1 MITTLE
7 LSVISTGG
15 YSLFR
20 GNNILVLPKRISLI
34 VNSLSTAANR
44 SHKTASKEH
53 RHEKESLLNNDFKS
67 DFVEEKKTLGSS
79 IDDVV

>member
-1 MITTLE
+1 MSQDFLYTIVPRVALGPDSLVFNRRVRETT
-7 LSVISTGG
+7 V
-15 YSLFR
+15 
-20 GNNILVLPKRISLI
+20 
-34 VNSLSTAANR
+34 ANR

-53 RHEKESLLNNDFKS
+53 RHEKESTLNNDFES

>member
-1 MITTLE
+1 MSQDFFFFFVPRAAL
-7 LSVISTGG
+7 G
-15 YSLFR
+15 
-20 GNNILVLPKRISLI
+20 P
-34 VNSLSTAANR
+34 NSLVFNRRVRETTAANR